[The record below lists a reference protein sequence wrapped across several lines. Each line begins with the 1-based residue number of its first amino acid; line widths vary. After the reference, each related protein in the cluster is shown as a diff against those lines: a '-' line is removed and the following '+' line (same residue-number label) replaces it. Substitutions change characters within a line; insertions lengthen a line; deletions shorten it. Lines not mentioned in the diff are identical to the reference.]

1 MDRLWLIGLLG
12 WVVRCIHACGED
24 VVSRFSRLFDSQYP
38 SATFE
43 NSQITRVSTNGVE
56 I

>member
-12 WVVRCIHACGED
+12 WVVRCIHACGKD
-24 VVSRFSRLFDSQYP
+24 VASRFSRLFGSQYP
-38 SATFE
+38 PATFE
-43 NSQITRVSTNGVE
+43 NSQITRVSADGVK

>member
-24 VVSRFSRLFDSQYP
+24 VVSRFSRLFDPQS